1 MKDIVY
7 EKAHT
12 TKLEENFE
20 LFSINPN
27 KSLESTKNIVKLL
40 IDNLLL
46 SKVDAHNMITVQ
58 EIENYI
64 INLLENWDITKK
76 TYVNLYIKSWAI
88 MLWEYLIHKW
98 IISKEDNEKVL
109 KIQKENKKK
118 YWEIIIE
125 EWIINDYKE
134 FSLALKELGIIR
146 LWEYFLWKWD
156 ISPQQLNMF
165 LKMQKVK
172 NKSFWQLLIEFWITN
187 QEELNTIFN
196 ELNIVINYDEFWID
210 DTDWYYKL
218 KED

>member
-1 MKDIVY
+1 
-7 EKAHT
+7 
-12 TKLEENFE
+12 
-20 LFSINPN
+20 
-27 KSLESTKNIVKLL
+27 
-40 IDNLLL
+40 LLL
-46 SKVDAHNMITVQ
+46 SKVDARNMITVQ

-125 EWIINDYKE
+125 EWIINDYKYKE

-218 KED
+218 KEN